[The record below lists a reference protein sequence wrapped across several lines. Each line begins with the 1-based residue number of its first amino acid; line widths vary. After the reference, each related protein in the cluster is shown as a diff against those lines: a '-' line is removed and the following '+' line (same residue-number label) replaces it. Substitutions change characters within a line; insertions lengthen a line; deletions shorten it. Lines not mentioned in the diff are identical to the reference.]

1 MNDFLELRK
10 YIVLIARRWW
20 LVLLLTVTAAGFGY
34 GLSLTQDRVYRAM
47 ASVMVGQSIQATQ
60 LDSRDIQT
68 SQRLALTYADIARRQ
83 PVLEAVVVALDL
95 DYPWQT
101 LRKRVAVEPVAD
113 TQLLEIS
120 ADAGSRA
127 EAVRVADELARQL
140 VLLSPSSLQNQEDQS
155 TPFLRQRLA
164 DLQAKIEDAQQ
175 QLGLLADELATAQ
188 TAEQRADIQE
198 QIRYLEGMIIE
209 WENIYARFTELSAT
223 ADTTND
229 IAIIDR
235 AHAQPNPVRPSVR
248 LNAIVAGALGFVLA
262 LAIILV
268 LAFLDDTLKTVDDIT
283 HDLKLTPLGVIGKFK
298 ERAYRDEMIVSKNPF
313 SPAAESYRII
323 RNNIQFVL
331 IDKPKSAI
339 LVTSPSRGDGKST
352 TSANLAIAMAINGRE
367 TVIVDSDLRKP
378 VQHRIF
384 RLPSGRGLT
393 NQLRDPDADIYACL
407 QATDV
412 ERLRLLPSGALPPN
426 PSELLGSRRME
437 TLIDQLMQVA
447 DVVIFDSP
455 PAALLADAATLSKR
469 VDGVVL
475 VISAGKTRRDETRQA
490 ISNLKQSGATILGAV
505 LNRSTEMSSSYGYG
519 ADEERGKLRRFRPML
534 KSLSMRLRLIGQGD

>member
-20 LVLLLTVTAAGFGY
+20 LVLLLTVTAAGIGY
-34 GLSLTQDRVYRAM
+34 GISLTQTRVYRAM

-101 LRKRVAVEPVAD
+101 LRKRVRVEPVAD

-127 EAVRVADELARQL
+127 EAVRIADELARQL
-140 VLLSPSSLQNQEDQS
+140 VLLSPTSLQNQEDQS
-155 TPFLRQRLA
+155 APFLRQRLA
-164 DLQAKIEDAQQ
+164 DLQAKIEDGQQ

-188 TAEQRADIQE
+188 TAEQQAGIQE

-209 WENIYARFTELSAT
+209 WENIYARFTELSAS

-229 IAIIDR
+229 IAIIDK
-235 AHAQPNPVRPSVR
+235 AHAQPSPVRPSVR
-248 LNAIVAGALGFVLA
+248 LNTIVAGALGFVLA

-283 HDLKLTPLGVIGKFK
+283 HDLNLTSLGVIGKFK
-298 ERAYRDEMIVSKNPF
+298 ERDYRDEMIVSKNPF

-339 LVTSPSRGDGKST
+339 LVTSPARGDGKST
-352 TSANLAIAMAINGRE
+352 TAANLAIAMAINGRE

-384 RLPSGRGLT
+384 RLPNGRGLT
-393 NQLRDPDADIYACL
+393 HQLRDPDAAIDDCL
-407 QATDV
+407 QGAEVD
-412 ERLRLLPSGALPPN
+412 RLQLLSSGALPPN

-437 TLIDQLMQVA
+437 TLIDQLMQAA

-455 PAALLADAATLSKR
+455 PAALLADAAALSKR

-475 VISAGKTRRDETRQA
+475 VVSAGKTRRDEARRA
-490 ISNLKQSGATILGAV
+490 ISNLEQAGATILGVV
-505 LNRSTEMSSSYGYG
+505 LNRSTENSGSYGYG
-519 ADEERGKLRRFRPML
+519 AEEERGRFRRFRPMV
-534 KSLSMRLRLIGQGD
+534 KSLSMRLIGQGD